1 MNKYLNVIIL
11 AFFAVLTTK
20 FNLGLNLFIPMVCF
34 LVFMNYKNLLFIM
47 PVSFM
52 ALFLFDQTA
61 LFGYLV
67 FMASLCLYSL
77 IYKNPKS
84 YYINLIYVFVIS
96 IITSFITLKIN
107 SFDEF
112 GIVAIYSL
120 IGVICFGYFQF
131 NLEGSLYKQNRVR
144 NYTFVEFVMAI
155 IAVFGASNILVGNL
169 NLSLFV
175 SVYFCMY
182 FSQNKYEIHSLFF
195 SLITMFTLRFMF
207 KIEESILIPFVSAF
221 YMFPNLY
228 GAITLISFCLFAW
241 LGDFK
246 LFSVL
251 TLQVTI
257 AVSLIFELFKFSL
270 VSVDPSNEE
279 IGVNIYDNLVNLL
292 NNEIMGFAS
301 FLDLYGKSFSTSKE
315 YNQKLNEGINNLC
328 NTYCSSCYVRSECL
342 QKNQGKIYVFFKTL
356 ILYPSRGDI
365 ESINPEV
372 SDIFKSCIYANEMR
386 RNSILIN
393 ERLNIAS
400 ISNKSNALIAQINGI
415 SNILRQ
421 YSIDFTTKVEIDY
434 EIFTI
439 IKKSLIDY
447 GFNVTLFNCKRSF
460 SHDFLIEVGL
470 KGVVFIEVKDII
482 EKIINNYI
490 HNKVSVIYVK
500 SHRNRTYI
508 NIVPKIHFEVEY
520 GYGSIAQDGNNIC
533 GDNYL
538 IKELDTARIIAAIS
552 DGMGKGYLAYQES
565 NNTIKL
571 IDEITNWHIQSST
584 ALQIINTFYSIQDY
598 QEKYSTLDFVEIDRS
613 KGTMYLF
620 KLGGSS
626 TYIIHEDG
634 TNTQINNKA
643 LPVGLEELVQIET
656 IQLKGND
663 LIILASD
670 GVFDNDINQV
680 DVQGLINNIRH
691 MPPQKIAYEILNYS
705 LKNQYKRRD
714 DLSIIALKVNLI
726 S

>member
-11 AFFAVLTTK
+11 SFFAVLTAQ
-20 FNLGLNLFIPMVCF
+20 FNLGLNLFIPVTCF
-34 LVFMNYKNLLFIM
+34 LVFSNYKNLLLVM
-47 PVSFM
+47 PVSFV
-52 ALFLFDQTA
+52 ALFMFSQA
-61 LFGYLV
+61 AIIGYLV
-67 FMASLCLYSL
+67 FMALLCLYSL
-77 IYKNPKS
+77 IFKNQRS
-84 YYINLIYVFVIS
+84 YYVNLIFVFLIS
-96 IITSFITLKIN
+96 IITSFLTIRIN
-107 SFDEF
+107 SLEEF

-120 IGVICFGYFQF
+120 IGVICYGYFQY
-131 NLEGSLYKQNRVR
+131 NLEGSLYKQNRIR

-155 IAVFGASNILVGNL
+155 IAVFGASKIVINNL

-175 SVYFCMY
+175 SIYFCMY

-195 SLITMFTLRFMF
+195 SLITMFTLRFLF
-207 KIEESILIPFVSAF
+207 HIEESILIPFVSAF

-246 LFSVL
+246 LFTVL

-257 AVSLIFELFKFSL
+257 GVSIFFEIFKFTL
-270 VSVDPSNEE
+270 VSDDPSNEE
-279 IGVNIYDNLVNLL
+279 IGVNIYDNLVNIL
-292 NNEIMGFAS
+292 NNELMGFAS
-301 FLDLYGKSFSTSKE
+301 FLDLYAKSFSTSKE

-328 NTYCSSCYVRSECL
+328 HSYCTACYVKNECY
-342 QKNQGKIYVFFKTL
+342 QKNQSKLYVYFKTL

-365 ESINPEV
+365 ETINPEIT
-372 SDIFKSCIYANEMR
+372 DIFKSCPYANDMR
-386 RNSILIN
+386 RNSLLIN
-393 ERLNIAS
+393 ERLNISS

-434 EIFTI
+434 EIFTH
-439 IKKSLIDY
+439 IKQSLMDY
-447 GFNVTLFNCKRSF
+447 GFNITLFNCKRSF
-460 SHDFLIEVGL
+460 SHDFLVEVGI

-482 EKIINNYI
+482 EKIVNNYI
-490 HNKVSVIYVK
+490 PNKVSVVYVNSQK
-500 SHRNRTYI
+500 NKTYI
-508 NIVPKIHFEVEY
+508 NIVPKIYYEVEY

-538 IKELDTARIIAAIS
+538 IKELDTTRIIAAIS

-565 NNTIKL
+565 NNTIRL
-571 IDEITNWHIQSST
+571 IDEITNWNIQSST

-598 QEKYSTLDFVEIDRS
+598 QEKYSTLDYLEIDRS

-620 KLGGSS
+620 KMGGSS
-626 TYIIHEDG
+626 TYIIHDDG
-634 TNTQINNKA
+634 SNTQINNKA

-656 IQLKGND
+656 LELQNND

-670 GVFDNDINQV
+670 GVFDNDINQIE
-680 DVQGLINNIRH
+680 VQGLINNIKH
-691 MPPQKIAYEILNYS
+691 MPPQKVAYEILNYT
-705 LKNQYKRRD
+705 LKNQKKRRD
-714 DLSIIALKVNLI
+714 DLSVVALKVNLVH
-726 S
+726 